1 MLLRKVHGALGV
13 YNLNQSGDSE
23 KTSPKMKRLWCIQ
36 GEPWAYFNTSKGE
49 LAHGDGRLKYS
60 RNNNRWHM
68 VTKKPGEDK
77 RNPEKRWKDRPW

>member
-36 GEPWAYFNTSKGE
+36 GEP
-49 LAHGDGRLKYS
+49 
-60 RNNNRWHM
+60 
-68 VTKKPGEDK
+68 
-77 RNPEKRWKDRPW
+77 